1 MQRPI
6 IKEEELERI
15 DSLAKDDGW
24 AKHDEIDYNQKLQ
37 FSDDENL
44 EDAPTTASRAK
55 LAKDNVGD
63 KKVKSTV
70 HEIRY
75 TTKEEPHPGGE
86 LNVFLILSPPQFIS
100 TY

>member
-37 FSDDENL
+37 FSDDDNL

-55 LAKDNVGD
+55 LAKESAGD
-63 KKVKSTV
+63 KKIK
-70 HEIRY
+70 HEIRF

-86 LNVFLILSPPQFIS
+86 F
-100 TY
+100 